1 MSKRFNWFIWLAFL
15 FFIVASILTTLFS
28 CDNDDNI
35 SNTAPT
41 EIQQATDYQT
51 YIVREYDGMVA
62 VFYNGQDKPV
72 KVTDR
77 YISALPQQ
85 DINDLKQGILVD
97 NEENLRKL
105 LEDLC
110 S

>member
-1 MSKRFNWFIWLAFL
+1 MSKRFTWFIGVAFL
-15 FFIVASILTTLFS
+15 FLILAAMVATLFS
-28 CDNDDNI
+28 CNRNNSVPNI
-35 SNTAPT
+35 SPT

-51 YIVREYDGMVA
+51 YIVREYNGLVA
-62 VFYNGQDKPV
+62 VFYNDMDKPV

-77 YISALPQQ
+77 YVSALPKQ
-85 DINDLKQGILVD
+85 DIINLKQGIEVY
-97 NEENLRKL
+97 NEEDLRKL

>member
-15 FFIVASILTTLFS
+15 FFIMAAIITTLFS

-35 SNTAPT
+35 SNITPT

-85 DINDLKQGILVD
+85 DINELKRGIQVD

>member
-1 MSKRFNWFIWLAFL
+1 MSRRFTWFVWLAFL
-15 FFIVASILTTLFS
+15 FLMASAFVTTLFS
-28 CDNDDNI
+28 CGDDNI
-35 SNTAPT
+35 TADTPPT
-41 EIQQATDYQT
+41 QTEQATDYQT

-62 VFYNGQDKPV
+62 VFYNGEDKPF

-77 YISALPQQ
+77 YVSALPQQ
-85 DINDLKQGILVD
+85 DIDDLRKGIEVT

>member
-35 SNTAPT
+35 SNTAST

>member
-15 FFIVASILTTLFS
+15 FFVVAAIITSMFS
-28 CDNDDNI
+28 CSKDNNI
-35 SNTAPT
+35 SNITPT

-72 KVTDR
+72 KITDR
-77 YISALPQQ
+77 YVSALPQQ
-85 DINDLKQGILVD
+85 DIIDLKQGIPVND
-97 NEENLRKL
+97 EENLRKL

>member
-1 MSKRFNWFIWLAFL
+1 MSKRFTLFIWLAF
-15 FFIVASILTTLFS
+15 FFLMASALITTLLS
-28 CDNDDNI
+28 CNKD
-35 SNTAPT
+35 SNAADATPT

-62 VFYNGQDKPV
+62 VFYNGQDKPF
-72 KVTDR
+72 KITDR
-77 YISALPQQ
+77 YVSALPQQ
-85 DINDLKQGILVD
+85 DINDLKQGIEVD
-97 NEENLRKL
+97 DEKKLRKL

>member
-15 FFIVASILTTLFS
+15 FFILAAIITTMFS
-28 CDNDDNI
+28 CDKDNNI
-35 SNTAPT
+35 SDITPT

-72 KVTDR
+72 RVTDR

-85 DINDLKQGILVD
+85 DINDLKKGIPVD

>member
-1 MSKRFNWFIWLAFL
+1 MNKRFNWFIWLSFL
-15 FFIVASILTTLFS
+15 FFIVAAIITTLFS
-28 CDNDDNI
+28 CDKDDNI
-35 SNTAPT
+35 SDITPT
-41 EIQQATDYQT
+41 EIQQTTEYQT
-51 YIVREYDGMVA
+51 YIVREYNGMVA
-62 VFYNGQDKPV
+62 VFYNGQDNPV

-85 DINDLKQGILVD
+85 DINDLKQGIPVD
-97 NEENLRKL
+97 DEENLRKL

>member
-1 MSKRFNWFIWLAFL
+1 MSKRFTWFIVVAFL
-15 FFIVASILTTLFS
+15 FFIFSAMVATLFS
-28 CDNDDNI
+28 CNRNNNVP
-35 SNTAPT
+35 NTSPT

-51 YIVREYDGMVA
+51 YIVREYNGMVA
-62 VFYNGQDKPV
+62 VFYNDTDKPV

-77 YISALPQQ
+77 YVSALPKQ
-85 DINDLKQGILVD
+85 DIINLKQGIEVY
-97 NEENLRKL
+97 NEEDLRKL